1 MFLSICISLST
12 FKSNPDD
19 VITIVVVV
27 VVIKAI
33 FLIMILEMHSYRQ
46 QERDVAGVE
55 RPLVLRYFVRSIS
68 RVGAI
73 ELLLVPGGAPRLV

>member
-1 MFLSICISLST
+1 MFLSIFISLST

-19 VITIVVVV
+19 VITIVVV

-55 RPLVLRYFVRSIS
+55 RPLVLRYFVRSIP